1 MCAMAFV
8 ELHSIVIHRLY
19 SRSFVLA
26 GEGRGKKALS
36 LEKKKRDSLHLQ
48 RSNLIESTLPLF
60 RDKICDVQ
68 INFSRFCIYI
78 YI

>member
-36 LEKKKRDSLHLQ
+36 LEKKKNEILYTCSVP
-48 RSNLIESTLPLF
+48 T
-60 RDKICDVQ
+60 
-68 INFSRFCIYI
+68 
-78 YI
+78 